1 MASEPRVGVVVPI
14 YNVEPYL
21 QECLASIARQSLQD
35 LHVVLV
41 DDGSTDASAELA
53 QRFVDDDPRFQL
65 IRQPNGGLGHARNVG
80 AAEARG
86 EFLAFVDSD
95 DVLPDH
101 ALELLV
107 GTLQRTGSDIASGN
121 VQLLTGG
128 ELVQSPMHR
137 RPMGTT
143 RLRTHITRDHLLMY
157 DRLAPNK
164 VFRRS
169 FWDEHEFRFP
179 EGVLYED
186 IPVTLPAHFLA
197 SAVDVLSEP
206 VYYWRQRTGE
216 ELSITQRRTEIKAV
230 TDRFSA
236 VETVSRFLGSRP
248 EPEVRAC
255 KRRYDEVAL
264 RSDLRIFLN
273 VLDEADEDFRARFVE
288 LARGFLSQAD
298 RTALNALPAMM
309 RLKWHL
315 ADRGLVPEL
324 LEVLRYERRRQRIPV
339 TRRLWRHYAKY
350 PFWRDRR
357 RRIPRRVFRLGEE
370 LAVRAR
376 LQDVT
381 WRRGKLH
388 ITGHAYIDY
397 VGTRFPW
404 STFKAIGLREIGS
417 GRTRVAFAR
426 TRPSRTA
433 DDTSRDPKRSHRWSG
448 FSTTIDPKKLRRGG
462 RYVDGTWLVA
472 AGVYGH
478 GVLRRGALA
487 APPSGSG
494 AHPAWHYV
502 TDDVRVVPLLTRG
515 GTLRLRVE
523 TVRARLTG
531 HRTVDGSIE
540 LRGAVRGGLPEGAEL
555 VVRGRAGTELR
566 RYPVLPDG
574 TADGGYR
581 VRLPLRDLLA
591 DASVT
596 EEEPDR
602 RPRIGQNAEPD
613 DAVGLRLDMS
623 LPDEAAD
630 PDEAANADEP
640 ARLVFDDG
648 AAEGRYT
655 LEGAEFAVH
664 RSRHGYAWLEVR
676 TPRPVITEAA
686 WKPDGVLVLSGDAPS
701 GLPGPAE
708 LVLRSGDR
716 NEERAFPMSEADG
729 RFRAELPLSRL
740 VSLGGVL
747 PLPSGRWDVR
757 VRRPGAPSLAVTL
770 DHGMLDRL
778 PVETTVD
785 GRRYEFREQGY
796 DVPVVEVHSD
806 LRPNER
812 GPYRQSRIRLR
823 HYRAPRRLRPLRPAV
838 LYDSYS
844 GKQYSDSPR
853 AIHEEL
859 VQRGVDVEHLWVVRD
874 AQVELP
880 ETARPVRLWGA
891 EWYEAMARSRYIV
904 TNAHL
909 PEWFVRRP
917 GQVVVQTW
925 HGTPL
930 KRIGFDI
937 EDVQFAN
944 PRYLEKVAKEAPNW
958 SYLLS
963 PNAFSTPILR
973 RAFRYEGEIIETG
986 YPRNDVLASPDR
998 ELLAERVRERLGL
1011 PPGKRAVLYAPTW
1024 RDDSYYGPG
1033 KYRLDMRLDL
1043 ERAAAELGDDHVLLI
1058 RRHPNVVDT
1067 VPEVAGGFV
1076 RDVSAYPDIAELF
1089 LISDVLV
1096 TDYSSLMFDFAVTG
1110 RPMLFFTY
1118 DLEHYRDELRG
1129 FYFDFENEAPGP
1141 LLKTSDEVI
1150 EALRSIDDVHRTY
1163 TAPYERFTQRFCE
1176 LDDGK
1181 AASRVTDRILQSP

>member
-1 MASEPRVGVVVPI
+1 
-14 YNVEPYL
+14 
-21 QECLASIARQSLQD
+21 
-35 LHVVLV
+35 
-41 DDGSTDASAELA
+41 
-53 QRFVDDDPRFQL
+53 
-65 IRQPNGGLGHARNVG
+65 
-80 AAEARG
+80 
-86 EFLAFVDSD
+86 
-95 DVLPDH
+95 
-101 ALELLV
+101 V

-230 TDRFSA
+230 TDRFST

-381 WRRGKLH
+381 WRRGKLR

-487 APPSGSG
+487 APPCGSG
-494 AHPAWHYV
+494 WRRCARASPV
-502 TDDVRVVPLLTRG
+502 T
-515 GTLRLRVE
+515 
-523 TVRARLTG
+523 
-531 HRTVDGSIE
+531 
-540 LRGAVRGGLPEGAEL
+540 
-555 VVRGRAGTELR
+555 GRWT
-566 RYPVLPDG
+566 
-574 TADGGYR
+574 
-581 VRLPLRDLLA
+581 
-591 DASVT
+591 
-596 EEEPDR
+596 
-602 RPRIGQNAEPD
+602 
-613 DAVGLRLDMS
+613 
-623 LPDEAAD
+623 
-630 PDEAANADEP
+630 
-640 ARLVFDDG
+640 
-648 AAEGRYT
+648 
-655 LEGAEFAVH
+655 
-664 RSRHGYAWLEVR
+664 
-676 TPRPVITEAA
+676 
-686 WKPDGVLVLSGDAPS
+686 APS
-701 GLPGPAE
+701 
-708 LVLRSGDR
+708 S
-716 NEERAFPMSEADG
+716 S
-729 RFRAELPLSRL
+729 
-740 VSLGGVL
+740 
-747 PLPSGRWDVR
+747 
-757 VRRPGAPSLAVTL
+757 GAPS
-770 DHGMLDRL
+770 
-778 PVETTVD
+778 
-785 GRRYEFREQGY
+785 
-796 DVPVVEVHSD
+796 
-806 LRPNER
+806 
-812 GPYRQSRIRLR
+812 
-823 HYRAPRRLRPLRPAV
+823 
-838 LYDSYS
+838 
-844 GKQYSDSPR
+844 
-853 AIHEEL
+853 
-859 VQRGVDVEHLWVVRD
+859 
-874 AQVELP
+874 
-880 ETARPVRLWGA
+880 
-891 EWYEAMARSRYIV
+891 
-904 TNAHL
+904 
-909 PEWFVRRP
+909 
-917 GQVVVQTW
+917 
-925 HGTPL
+925 
-930 KRIGFDI
+930 
-937 EDVQFAN
+937 
-944 PRYLEKVAKEAPNW
+944 
-958 SYLLS
+958 
-963 PNAFSTPILR
+963 
-973 RAFRYEGEIIETG
+973 
-986 YPRNDVLASPDR
+986 
-998 ELLAERVRERLGL
+998 
-1011 PPGKRAVLYAPTW
+1011 
-1024 RDDSYYGPG
+1024 
-1033 KYRLDMRLDL
+1033 
-1043 ERAAAELGDDHVLLI
+1043 AAAC
-1058 RRHPNVVDT
+1058 RREPSWRCADA
-1067 VPEVAGGFV
+1067 PEPS
-1076 RDVSAYPDIAELF
+1076 SAATRCSP
-1089 LISDVLV
+1089 
-1096 TDYSSLMFDFAVTG
+1096 TG
-1110 RPMLFFTY
+1110 RPTAGTGSGS
-1118 DLEHYRDELRG
+1118 RCATCSRTR
-1129 FYFDFENEAPGP
+1129 PSP
-1141 LLKTSDEVI
+1141 R
-1150 EALRSIDDVHRTY
+1150 RSRT
-1163 TAPYERFTQRFCE
+1163 
-1176 LDDGK
+1176 
-1181 AASRVTDRILQSP
+1181 